1 LELREGEKFQGRRTL
16 VGDRT
21 RDLRESIRSCG
32 PIHLG
37 RVDRPRRPF
46 PHKHGTPTRV
56 VTIRTSYLLFRL
68 LFANNG
74 GMAITR
80 RQREVYDFI
89 SRFVAEHGY
98 SPSFEEIGKGLELTS
113 LATVHKH
120 VTNLE
125 KKGLLTRDYNRSRS
139 IDLLPP
145 KGRLKQAMS
154 VNTGLVLPLMGR
166 IAAGQPIEAVENPET
181 ISLADFVRSKEVFVL
196 EVRGDSM
203 QDEAILDGD
212 YVLVEKARTAHNG
225 DIVVALVD
233 QSDATLK
240 RFYREGDSIRLQPSN
255 VTMKPIIV
263 PAASV
268 DVQGRVIGVLRKY

>member
-1 LELREGEKFQGRRTL
+1 
-16 VGDRT
+16 
-21 RDLRESIRSCG
+21 
-32 PIHLG
+32 
-37 RVDRPRRPF
+37 
-46 PHKHGTPTRV
+46 
-56 VTIRTSYLLFRL
+56 
-68 LFANNG
+68 
-74 GMAITR
+74 MAITR
-80 RQREVYDFI
+80 RQREMYDFI

-98 SPSFEEIGKGLELTS
+98 SPSFEEIAQGMDLSS

-154 VNTGLVLPLMGR
+154 VNTSVVLPLRGR
-166 IAAGQPIEAVENPET
+166 IVAGQPIEAVENPET

-196 EVRGDSM
+196 EVRGESM
-203 QDEAILDGD
+203 QDEAIIDGD
-212 YVLVEKARTAHNG
+212 YVLVEKTSSAHNG
-225 DIVVALVD
+225 DIVVALID
-233 QSDATLK
+233 KTDATLK
-240 RFYREGDSIRLQPSN
+240 RFYREGDNIRLQPSN
-255 VTMKPIIV
+255 ATMKPIIV